1 MRALLVLAGEKPGN
15 VVSPRS
21 IAARLNESPAYMAKV
36 LRLLVRAGILR
47 AERGTKG
54 GVFLNRPTSE
64 ISMLEIVQA
73 CQGAITGGYCQPVVD
88 LQSTCAFHRAAVELE
103 HAVSDVLSRWNLE
116 HLEKSPGPVGRLPV
130 AMHCLIAGISVT
142 VPPKARAA
150 TAHATKGS
158 ARR

>member
-1 MRALLVLAGEKPGN
+1 MRALLVVAGDAPGN
-15 VVSPRS
+15 VLSPRS

-36 LRLLVRAGILR
+36 LRLLVRARILR

-73 CQGAITGGYCQPVVD
+73 CQGAIVGGYCQPVLN
-88 LQSTCAFHRAAVELE
+88 LQSTCAFHHATVELE
-103 HAVSDVLSRWNLE
+103 HAVTQVLSRWNLA
-116 HLEKSPGPVGRLPV
+116 HLEKTPGPVGKLPGT
-130 AMHCLIAGISVT
+130 MHCLIAGF
-142 VPPKARAA
+142 PPPLSPPPRSA
-150 TAHATKGS
+150 KGT